1 MIYLTALL
9 VVHITCRENGLVTV
23 NAQRCGKKQ

>member
-1 MIYLTALL
+1 MIYLTTRL
-9 VVHITCRENGLVTV
+9 VIYITRREKGLVTV